1 MDVALKLASFET
13 VPADSAIYVEGEK
26 VEKALFGIDAGVS
39 ELLLAKHLGCDAV
52 ISHHPK
58 GGTAVV
64 GFHKVFSRH
73 VPQMV
78 AAGVPRHEA
87 ESAVQK
93 KIMSLEVEMHARN
106 YGHEVDVA
114 RLLKMPFMN
123 IHTPLDQLGRVIM
136 MQKIGDGTKENATV
150 KEVVATLE
158 ALPEFQNAKTA
169 IKISL
174 GAPLNPAGKIIV
186 SHGAGTNGGYEIA
199 KTYFKHG
206 VGTLIYIHISPVD
219 LEKLKADKVGNLLVT
234 GHVASDSIGIN
245 PFIEALE
252 NRGVS
257 VVRVGVIPQRAPGV
271 KHV

>member
-1 MDVALKLASFET
+1 MNIALKLAGFET

-64 GFHKVFSRH
+64 GFHRVFSRH
-73 VPQMV
+73 IPQMV

-87 ESAVQK
+87 ESAIQK
-93 KIMSLEVEMHARN
+93 KMTSLEVEMHARN
-106 YGHEVDVA
+106 YGHAVDVA
-114 RLLKMPFMN
+114 HHLKMPFMN
-123 IHTPLDQLGRVIM
+123 IHTPLDELGRVIM
-136 MQKIGDGTKENATV
+136 MQKIRCGTKGNATV
-150 KEVVATLE
+150 REVVKALE
-158 ALPEFQNAKTA
+158 ALPEFQNAQTT

-174 GAPLNPAGKIIV
+174 GAPANPAGKIIV

-199 KTYFKHG
+199 ETYFKNG
-206 VGTLIYIHISPVD
+206 VGTLIYIHINPLD
-219 LEKLKADKVGNLLVT
+219 LERLKADKVGNLVVT

-245 PFIEALE
+245 PFIEELE
-252 NRGVS
+252 NRGVT
-257 VVRVGVIPQRAPGV
+257 VVRVGVIPRRRLDAKLG
-271 KHV
+271 